1 MSKSYTER
9 KSAWAEKMLARG
21 ARAET
26 VRSKDRLP
34 PGQHIVQKLPVLDL
48 GIHPSISQSEWR
60 LQITG
65 LVENPV
71 TLDWPSL
78 MALSQEE
85 KTSDFH
91 CVTTWSKYDC
101 RWRGVPLSALLDLV
115 RPTDEARFVFYRAHD
130 GYTTNTPVDA
140 LTHPDALLAHTFDGE
155 PLPSSTA
162 GRSESSS
169 RNCTHGKAQS
179 GCSKSTF
186 ARVTLR
192 AIGRNAATRCSA
204 IRG

>member
-1 MSKSYTER
+1 
-9 KSAWAEKMLARG
+9 MLARG

-34 PGQHIVQKLPVLDL
+34 PGQHTVQKLPVLDL
-48 GIHPSISQSEWR
+48 GVHPAISQSDWR

-65 LVENPV
+65 LIENPV
-71 TLDWPSL
+71 TLDWAAL
-78 MALSQEE
+78 MALLQEE

-101 RWRGVPLSALLDLV
+101 RWRGVPLAALLDLV
-115 RPTDEARFVFYRAHD
+115 RPLDEARFVFYRAHD

-155 PLPSSTA
+155 PLPIQ
-162 GRSESSS
+162 
-169 RNCTHGKAQS
+169 HG
-179 GCSKSTF
+179 GP
-186 ARVTLR
+186 LR
-192 AIGRNAATRCSA
+192 IIIPQLYGWKGAKWVQQIDFRATDA
-204 IRG
+204 PGYWEERGYSMLGDPWLNDRFG